1 MQTNVRL
8 YPSEQNFQKTNDDV
22 VGLSW
27 AIAYLNSLNNQIPT
41 EERASAIVSGWK
53 GVCVNY
59 THTLTEQQVLKMKL
73 DRVKEVVANAPREGL
88 TAEDIAKLMAILQ

>member
-22 VGLSW
+22 VPLSW
-27 AIAYLNSLNNQIPT
+27 AIAYLNSLNNQIPP
-41 EERASAIVSGWK
+41 EERVTATITGWK
-53 GVCVNY
+53 GVRVNY
-59 THTLTEQQVLKMKL
+59 VHTLTEQQVLKLKL
-73 DRVKEVVANAPREGL
+73 DRVKEVVANAPRQGL